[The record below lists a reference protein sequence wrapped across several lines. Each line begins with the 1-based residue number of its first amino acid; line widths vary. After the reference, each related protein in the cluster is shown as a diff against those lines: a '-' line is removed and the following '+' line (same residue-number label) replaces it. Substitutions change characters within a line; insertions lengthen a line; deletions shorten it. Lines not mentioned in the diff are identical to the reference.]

1 MILLLIV
8 GVFMIIWYKWCWVVM
23 LMIIHAMSV
32 AICVVVIKL
41 LLFDEFCEYGLKMEK
56 FDFGEL
62 EWNDD
67 GVVMN

>member
-1 MILLLIV
+1 
-8 GVFMIIWYKWCWVVM
+8 M